1 MKKEDDNYNF
11 QYAYLKMMEAKEHH
25 RTIEEIVYGLKKEL
39 VLVKEESFLI
49 HSMRLILELD
59 ARKDSPLYAHLLS
72 PMRQTLYLIDVY
84 YSIDMREESVDM
96 DGERWER
103 IAILLDEIE
112 MTYFVNVGFPNDGDL
127 FHDERDE
134 KIEVSLPTFMGYF
147 SNAVLSYEEQ
157 TLDRIVRY
165 LKPYD
170 EYVKS
175 CCGFR
180 IDEALKFIMHVRE
193 LNNDKL
199 NSIFQ
204 SFADN
209 FRFYSA
215 HPEEWYELTQKFEER
230 GLDDPRDWW
239 YQPELRGILDS
250 LTTNPGEIAVHE
262 SKELMNVDIAAE
274 SLCQIL
280 KFFSY
285 DKDSQK
291 GKTVYYAG
299 KHHSESNPLIPV
311 REKYVCPC
319 SKFLF
324 EGLFFRLDD
333 MLIKNGPTKYKQ
345 NKDFAFEKKVTEV
358 FQTFF
363 PQKAKIFV
371 NYSLDGVAE
380 NDLLVIIG
388 NTCIIV
394 EIKDCKFR
402 EPFRDPLKAYDRI
415 KRDYQNA
422 IQLGYDQC
430 RRVEKVLLDDKDV
443 DILDADDKK
452 KVLFHLKNEN
462 IGEIWSIV

>member
-11 QYAYLKMMEAKEHH
+11 QDAYLKMMEAKEHH

-215 HPEEWYELTQKFEER
+215 HPEN
-230 GLDDPRDWW
+230 G
-239 YQPELRGILDS
+239 
-250 LTTNPGEIAVHE
+250 TN
-262 SKELMNVDIAAE
+262 
-274 SLCQIL
+274 
-280 KFFSY
+280 
-285 DKDSQK
+285 
-291 GKTVYYAG
+291 
-299 KHHSESNPLIPV
+299 
-311 REKYVCPC
+311 
-319 SKFLF
+319 
-324 EGLFFRLDD
+324 
-333 MLIKNGPTKYKQ
+333 
-345 NKDFAFEKKVTEV
+345 
-358 FQTFF
+358 
-363 PQKAKIFV
+363 
-371 NYSLDGVAE
+371 
-380 NDLLVIIG
+380 
-388 NTCIIV
+388 
-394 EIKDCKFR
+394 
-402 EPFRDPLKAYDRI
+402 
-415 KRDYQNA
+415 
-422 IQLGYDQC
+422 
-430 RRVEKVLLDDKDV
+430 
-443 DILDADDKK
+443 
-452 KVLFHLKNEN
+452 
-462 IGEIWSIV
+462 